1 MIKCI
6 AFLWRHGP
14 ARCVAAIAFTL
25 LSGFSGIAM
34 LALANIV
41 LHGRPISKELVI
53 FSFVGFC
60 LLLPLGRFA
69 ADILISRAAQQAV
82 FDLQMR
88 LPRKIAGAPLRF
100 LEDHGAHWLLAV
112 LTQDLQVF
120 GFALLTLPTTC
131 LNLTIFAAGLVY
143 LGWLSPMVLFT
154 ALGFI
159 VLCLVIYR
167 FPASKAAKSL
177 RLSRQATDG
186 LYQHLRSLL
195 GGAKELKL
203 HQRRRKAFLSQVLQS
218 AASAIRAHNVS
229 GMAASTAAAAWAQT
243 SGFVLIGALLLA
255 IPLIKLDPQERV
267 GYTIALVFM
276 MATLQGVLSRDS
288 QRDYRRAAI
297 ALQNIED
304 LERNLT
310 ALHAE
315 PDSTLQE
322 DCKYE
327 FSRLELCD
335 VTFAYSRTG
344 ELHDFIVGPVTL
356 TLVPGEI
363 VFLVGGNGSG
373 KTTLAK
379 LLAGLYFPGSGQ
391 VYLNGKLVTDSN
403 RENYRQHF
411 SAIFADFHLFDRLL
425 GLESAQLDEHAKNYL
440 AQLEL
445 DHVVEVKD
453 GILSTTKLSQGQR
466 KRLALL
472 TAYIE
477 DRPIYIFDEWAAD
490 QDPSFKGAFYY
501 SFLRELKAKGKA
513 VLVISHDDRFYDVA
527 DRVIRLDCG
536 SVVEVPAVAQT
547 LRPEKKRPEK
557 TLEATMKTIS
567 LLLFCLLLGFSSAYS
582 ASQSPG
588 VAAPNGSNDP
598 SKEVDQKVYSKIPEA
613 NALYIQGLGYLS
625 KSDPWTGG
633 KLQNARTALKLFR
646 QAAEKDPQFAL
657 AYIGQANAIDELGH
671 SVAGQ
676 AAPISVYRQQEA
688 AALKAAELDDSLP
701 QAHDMLASIYYD
713 NEYDWPKAVK
723 EQQRVVE
730 LIPNNIPAHTGLSI
744 ILGSLGRFEEAEAQA
759 KLAQTIDE
767 KSASPNRALS
777 RILFWEHQDEA
788 SIAQGLEG
796 LKKDSKFPPGHFYL
810 AFIYI
815 HQKQFDKGIEQ
826 MKLGSFGDA
835 DSLAGLA
842 YAYAMAGNKTE
853 LQDALERL
861 KHHPGHAFYGL
872 AQVYVA
878 LGDKDRAL
886 SLLEKAYA
894 ERSNRMNYLKVDPT
908 LDPLRQEPRFKQL
921 MRKMNFEQ

>member
-6 AFLWRHGP
+6 AFLWRYSP
-14 ARCVAAIAFTL
+14 SRFLAALALTML
-25 LSGFSGIAM
+25 CGYSGIAL
-34 LALANIV
+34 LALANTV
-41 LHGRPISKELVI
+41 LQGRPISKELVI
-53 FSFVGFC
+53 FAFVGFC
-60 LLLPLGRFA
+60 VLLPLGRFA
-69 ADILISRAAQQAV
+69 ADILISRTAQQAV
-82 FDLQMR
+82 FELQMR
-88 LPRKIAGAPLRF
+88 LPRKIAAAPLRF
-100 LEDHGAHWLLAV
+100 LEDHGAHRLLAV

-131 LNLTIFAAGLVY
+131 LNLTIFAGGLAY
-143 LGWLSPMVLFT
+143 LGWLSPMVLLI

-159 VLCLVIYR
+159 ALCLVIYR

-177 RLSRQATDG
+177 RLSREATDG

-229 GMAASTAAAAWAQT
+229 GMSASTAATAWAQT

-255 IPLIKLDPQERV
+255 IPLIKLDPQARV

-297 ALQNIED
+297 ALQSIED

-315 PDSTLQE
+315 PDSALQE
-322 DCKYE
+322 DCKYD

-335 VTFAYSRTG
+335 VTFAYNRTG
-344 ELHDFIVGPVTL
+344 ELHDFIVGPVSL
-356 TLVPGEI
+356 ALVPGEI

-379 LLAGLYFPGSGQ
+379 LLAGLYSPASGE
-391 VYLNGKLVTDSN
+391 VYLNDKLVTDSN
-403 RENYRQHF
+403 REYYRQHF
-411 SAIFADFHLFDRLL
+411 SAVFADFHLFDRLL
-425 GLESAQLDEHAKNYL
+425 GLESAHLDEHAKNYL

-472 TAYIE
+472 TAYVE
-477 DRPIYIFDEWAAD
+477 DRPIYVFDEWAAD
-490 QDPSFKGAFYY
+490 QDPSFKGTFYH
-501 SFLRELKAKGKA
+501 SFLQELKAKGKA

-536 SVVEVPAVAQT
+536 SVVEAPTVAQT
-547 LRPEKKRPEK
+547 LRPKKTMEV
-557 TLEATMKTIS
+557 TMKTIS
-567 LLLFCLLLGFSSAYS
+567 MMLFCLLLGLSPACSAAQSSGAS
-582 ASQSPG
+582 AF
-588 VAAPNGSNDP
+588 NGSNGP
-598 SKEVDQKVYSKIPEA
+598 SKGTDQKVYSKVPEA
-613 NALYIQGLGYLS
+613 NDLYIQGLGYLG

-646 QAAEKDPQFAL
+646 QAAKKDPQFAL

-688 AALKAAELDDSLP
+688 AALKAVELDDSLP

-723 EQQRVVE
+723 EQKRVVE
-730 LIPNNIPAHTGLSI
+730 LTPNNVPAHTGLSI

-810 AFIYI
+810 AFVYI

-842 YAYAMAGNKTE
+842 YAYAMAGNKAE

-908 LDPLRQEPRFKQL
+908 LDSLRQEPRFKQL